1 MSRHGAGNN
10 GMRLAGKRVVVTGAA
25 AGIGLAG
32 VMLFLREGARV
43 MAIDIDATALD
54 RLPPD
59 VLTHQADLTQPGTAA
74 AAIDRAASLMGG
86 LDVVWSHAGMN
97 GPPRI
102 EDADRAATDRVLAL
116 NLGAMIEVCAAASG
130 RMVAGGSV
138 VLTASVAGVVGSVQS
153 PVYSASK
160 HAVVGLAKSL
170 ALQWAARGIRV
181 NAICPGPVDTP
192 MMADLRAGRL
202 HPDGPAMVDRLVASV
217 PLGRL
222 ATPREITEAALWLA
236 SDSSSFVTGTAL
248 MVDGGVTAR

>member
-1 MSRHGAGNN
+1 
-10 GMRLAGKRVVVTGAA
+10 MRLAGKRVLITGAA

-32 VMLFLREGARV
+32 VRLFVEQGAQV
-43 MAIDIDATALD
+43 VAVDIDGPALD
-54 RLPPD
+54 RLAAEMPGVP
-59 VLTHQADLTQPGTAA
+59 THQADLSLPAA
-74 AAIDRAASLMGG
+74 AAAAVDRAAGLLGG

-102 EDADRAATDRVLAL
+102 EDADPAANDRVLAL
-116 NLGAMIEVCAAASG
+116 NLGAMIGICAAASG
-130 RMVAGGSV
+130 RMGAGGSV

-153 PVYSASK
+153 PVYAASK

-202 HPDGPAMVDRLVASV
+202 HPDGPAIVARLVASV

-222 ATPREITEAALWLA
+222 ASPAEIAEAALWLA
-236 SDSSSFVTGTAL
+236 SDSSSFVTGSAL